1 MKKLSNE
8 VKVGAIALIT
18 IVAFIWLYNYLKG
31 KNLFSSTATYYSV
44 YEDVGGL
51 TESNPVEINGYKA
64 GVVQSINLINDK
76 SGRLLVKL
84 SIDKDYVIP
93 ENTVAEITTASLIAG
108 MKIRLLFGDGP
119 EAYNNGDTIPGRLAV
134 SIITQFQDELAP
146 MKEKISGM
154 INVLDSVL
162 SGINDILSPEF
173 TENVRNSMANLKNTT
188 ENLDEIIDSK
198 KSDIKSMLADLSTF
212 SRMLADN
219 SEKFESTIDNLKTIS
234 DTIAAAD
241 LYTTVMNLKTTLERT
256 SSLMSKMN
264 EGEGTAGQLITN
276 DTLYNNLTSSIESL
290 DLLLKDLKANPKR
303 YVHFSIFGKKN
314 HCPGRDPRDN
324 QPAK

>member
-108 MKIRLLFGDGP
+108 MKIRLLFGD
-119 EAYNNGDTIPGRLAV
+119 
-134 SIITQFQDELAP
+134 
-146 MKEKISGM
+146 
-154 INVLDSVL
+154 
-162 SGINDILSPEF
+162 
-173 TENVRNSMANLKNTT
+173 
-188 ENLDEIIDSK
+188 
-198 KSDIKSMLADLSTF
+198 
-212 SRMLADN
+212 
-219 SEKFESTIDNLKTIS
+219 
-234 DTIAAAD
+234 
-241 LYTTVMNLKTTLERT
+241 
-256 SSLMSKMN
+256 
-264 EGEGTAGQLITN
+264 
-276 DTLYNNLTSSIESL
+276 
-290 DLLLKDLKANPKR
+290 
-303 YVHFSIFGKKN
+303 
-314 HCPGRDPRDN
+314 
-324 QPAK
+324 

>member
-1 MKKLSNE
+1 
-8 VKVGAIALIT
+8 
-18 IVAFIWLYNYLKG
+18 
-31 KNLFSSTATYYSV
+31 
-44 YEDVGGL
+44 
-51 TESNPVEINGYKA
+51 
-64 GVVQSINLINDK
+64 
-76 SGRLLVKL
+76 
-84 SIDKDYVIP
+84 
-93 ENTVAEITTASLIAG
+93 
-108 MKIRLLFGDGP
+108 
-119 EAYNNGDTIPGRLAV
+119 
-134 SIITQFQDELAP
+134 
-146 MKEKISGM
+146 
-154 INVLDSVL
+154 
-162 SGINDILSPEF
+162 
-173 TENVRNSMANLKNTT
+173 
-188 ENLDEIIDSK
+188 
-198 KSDIKSMLADLSTF
+198 
-212 SRMLADN
+212 MLADN

-314 HCPGRDPRDN
+314 